1 VDDATLAQAVAHGEQ
16 DAFDT
21 LFERYRRLVYS
32 IAYKITL
39 NVEDSLD
46 VTQNVFAR
54 VAQNIGRYQG
64 RGSFRSWL
72 ATIAANEA
80 VNIIRRPERRME
92 ISTEPEI
99 VTSIID
105 EKHEVNNPMKTIEKR
120 ERREL
125 VEKAMANLSP
135 QQRAIFTLRWR
146 EEMTPSEIAEQ
157 LGIPAGQVRSQIC
170 HAIAKIR
177 SALSPEILE
186 GKNE

>member
-1 VDDATLAQAVAHGEQ
+1 VDDATLAQAAAHGEQ
-16 DAFDT
+16 NAFAT
-21 LFERYRRLVYS
+21 LFERYRHLVYS
-32 IAYKITL
+32 IAWKITL

-46 VTQNVFAR
+46 VTQNVFTRLAEK
-54 VAQNIGRYQG
+54 IGRYQG

-72 ATIAANEA
+72 AAIAANEA
-80 VNIIRRPERRME
+80 VNILRRPERRYEMP
-92 ISTEPEI
+92 TEPDI
-99 VTSIID
+99 IASIID
-105 EKHEVNNPMKTIEKR
+105 EKHAGNNPSKTIETQ

-125 VEKAMANLSP
+125 VEKAMAGLSP

-146 EEMTPSEIAEQ
+146 EEMTPAEIAER

-177 SALSPEILE
+177 IALPPETLE

>member
-1 VDDATLAQAVAHGEQ
+1 VDDATLAQAAAHGEQ
-16 DAFDT
+16 DAFAT
-21 LFERYRRLVYS
+21 LFERYRHLVYS
-32 IAYKITL
+32 IAWKITL

-54 VAQNIGRYQG
+54 LAEKIGRYQG

-72 ATIAANEA
+72 AAIAANEA
-80 VNIIRRPERRME
+80 VNILRRPERRREMP
-92 ISTEPEI
+92 TEPDI
-99 VTSIID
+99 IASIID
-105 EKHEVNNPMKTIEKR
+105 EKHAGNNPSKTIETQ

-125 VEKAMANLSP
+125 VEKAMAGLSP

-146 EEMTPSEIAEQ
+146 EEMTPAEIAERF
-157 LGIPAGQVRSQIC
+157 GIPAGQVRSQIC

-177 SALSPEILE
+177 IALPPETLE